1 MSSEP
6 IRIFH
11 SRVAKEN
18 GSNGPRRYTVREKLS
33 TPSRGL
39 VWTLGR
45 GALAS
50 GAGSLLGLE
59 VSHVARVGGV
69 AKGVLCWCLL
79 TLACSNRYPS
89 SAAEGWHFAR

>member
-18 GSNGPRRYTVREKLS
+18 GSNGTRRYTVREKLS
-33 TPSRGL
+33 NPSRGL

-50 GAGSLLGLE
+50 GAGSLLRLE
-59 VSHVARVGGV
+59 VSHVCSRGRRGERSS
-69 AKGVLCWCLL
+69 LL
-79 TLACSNRYPS
+79 VFA
-89 SAAEGWHFAR
+89 HFGLLESLSFVS

>member
-18 GSNGPRRYTVREKLS
+18 GSNGTRRYTVREKLS
-33 TPSRGL
+33 TPSRSL

-50 GAGSLLGLE
+50 GAGSLLGL
-59 VSHVARVGGV
+59 VSHVARVADV
-69 AKGVLCWCLL
+69 AKGALCWCLL

-89 SAAEGWHFAR
+89 SAEVGWHFAR